1 MAQGSQQ
8 MRGSRPRIV
17 RNILVIPTGSGPGA
31 QVNID
36 LSGIWIPGATARA
49 FYVRDVSGS
58 TTTWEVCTGPT
69 TTDYAVIYSVS
80 SNGDQNIWL
89 TLNTGPDAAPRLFS
103 NGRPITLQIT
113 PGSTVTVSEAVY
125 NNIQLFQRVSFEG

>member
-1 MAQGSQQ
+1 MAQGSRQ

-17 RNILVIPTGSGPGA
+17 RNVLVIPTGSGPGA

-49 FYVRDVSGS
+49 FFVRDISGS
-58 TTTWEVCTGPT
+58 TTSWQVCTGPISS
-69 TTDYAVIYSVS
+69 DYAVIYAVS

-89 TLNTGPDAAPRLFS
+89 TLNTGPDAVPRLFS
-103 NGRPITLQIT
+103 NRPITLQIT

-125 NNIQLFQRVSFEG
+125 NIQLFQRVSFEG

>member
-1 MAQGSQQ
+1 MAQGSRQ

-17 RNILVIPTGSGPGA
+17 RNVLAVPTGSGPGA
-31 QVNID
+31 VVNID
-36 LSGIWIPGATARA
+36 LSKIWIPGATARA
-49 FYVRDVSGS
+49 FFVRDISGS
-58 TTTWEVCTGPT
+58 TTSWQVCTGPT
-69 TTDYAVIYSVS
+69 ATDYAVIYLVS

-89 TLNTGPDAAPRLFS
+89 TLNTGPDAVPRLSS
-103 NGRPITLQIT
+103 NGPITLQII